1 MSPTIFSIT
10 FVTIPVDFICHLLLA
25 VSLTPSH
32 GGFDGLLLALTCYY
46 PGYINVIESQTGQC
60 YSMLAFWTNLIGFF
74 YIVLFLNLTAL
85 LTMKLEEETKIW
97 GETTVWVCIPIKVCH

>member
-10 FVTIPVDFICHLLLA
+10 LVTIPVDFICHLLLA

-60 YSMLAFWTNLIGFF
+60 YSMLAFWMNLIRLF
-74 YIVLFLNLTAL
+74 YI
-85 LTMKLEEETKIW
+85 
-97 GETTVWVCIPIKVCH
+97 